1 MTVGTVA
8 EEGDRVAPTEA
19 EATAEAEIGVEI
31 DGEEKAVEGEVEKPV
46 EGVSESAV
54 EQGEAVMSQQDAET
68 SAPAG
73 DTGSLHTGVED
84 ESAVEN
90 ATLAADHTGDVE
102 AAATIDLPPQP
113 VDTAEE
119 TARTTADT
127 EEDADVSMRTDA
139 GAIAEAIDEVDQ
151 ITDPAVAT
159 IDTETSAT
167 ELVQADTIPPAAES
181 AIEET
186 AGSAI
191 QAATTVESAEES
203 KPPTP
208 LPTQTRTRRRSSVST
223 TGPERSRDDVE
234 DGERAQLEE
243 YERAHGAIGSPSTN
257 RLSILYQDSSRRL
270 CFDAS
275 IVDKV
280 RIHRSEGKIEVVLA
294 KLEPKTVNGDKA
306 ESSGKAEGEVEG
318 EEKDKVELEK
328 SDEAEALART
338 PLPKGILVSTA
349 SPTRTSSTFNRS
361 RPNTPPLPRSTTS
374 TSRTS

>member
-8 EEGDRVAPTEA
+8 EEGDGVAPTEA
-19 EATAEAEIGVEI
+19 EATVEAEIGVEV

-54 EQGEAVMSQQDAET
+54 EQSSQQGEAAISQQDAET

-73 DTGSLHTGVED
+73 DTGALHTGVED

-113 VDTAEE
+113 VETAEE
-119 TARTTADT
+119 TAPTTADT
-127 EEDADVSMRTDA
+127 EEDADVSMRTDG
-139 GAIAEAIDEVDQ
+139 GAVAEAIDEVDQ

-167 ELVQADTIPPAAES
+167 ELVQADTASTTAVPPAAES
-181 AIEET
+181 AVEDT

-191 QAATTVESAEES
+191 QAVTTVESAEES

-234 DGERAQLEE
+234 DGERARLEE
-243 YERAHGAIGSPSTN
+243 YERVHGAIGSPSTN

-294 KLEPKTVNGDKA
+294 RLEPKIVNGAKA

-328 SDEAEALART
+328 SDEAEAEART

-349 SPTRTSSTFNRS
+349 SPIRTSSASLNDI
-361 RPNTPPLPRSTTS
+361 
-374 TSRTS
+374 

>member
-8 EEGDRVAPTEA
+8 EEGDGVAPTEA
-19 EATAEAEIGVEI
+19 EATVEAEIGVEV
-31 DGEEKAVEGEVEKPV
+31 DGEEKAVEGEVEKAV

-54 EQGEAVMSQQDAET
+54 EQSSQQGEVAISQQDAET

-73 DTGSLHTGVED
+73 DTGALHTGAED

-102 AAATIDLPPQP
+102 SAATIDLASQP
-113 VDTAEE
+113 VETTEE
-119 TARTTADT
+119 TATTTADT

-181 AIEET
+181 AVEDT

-223 TGPERSRDDVE
+223 TGPERSRNDVE

-294 KLEPKTVNGDKA
+294 KLEPKIVNGDKA

-318 EEKDKVELEK
+318 EEEDKVELEK
-328 SDEAEALART
+328 SDEAEAEART

-349 SPTRTSSTFNRS
+349 SPIRTSSTIKDAQV
-361 RPNTPPLPRSTTS
+361 
-374 TSRTS
+374 